1 MDYDKALESIPN
13 FILETLTEEEHAL
26 LRRHLEDGTT
36 PCTQELD
43 QLGEAASWLA
53 ETLEPVAPNPQ
64 LKKELFDRIESEPQH
79 APHVATLA
87 PQSQLEYAGSPHADR
102 QKSYLPF
109 VAASLLALAAGSLF
123 ANFAS
128 FVRNDDQ
135 TAELDRQLKAQWQ
148 RRVEEASETFGPP
161 RANLISFDSDV
172 PQRRFGAAIFYDG
185 VARQMH
191 VVVSRI
197 EQPRD
202 DQQAYLWLLDEAGEV
217 LQGFPLEILVGNR
230 AATIVDLPVLPKI
243 SGMVITN
250 EPAGN
255 PSEPQGPVLGRSTL
269 RQTT

>member
-1 MDYDKALESIPN
+1 MDYDKALESIPD

-26 LRRHLEDGTT
+26 LRRHLEDETT
-36 PCTQELD
+36 LSTQELD

-53 ETLEPVAPNPQ
+53 ETLEPVVPNPQ

-79 APHVATLA
+79 TAHVATLA
-87 PQSQLEYAGSPHADR
+87 PEAQVKHVGSPHSDR
-102 QKSYLPF
+102 PKSYLPF
-109 VAASLLALAAGSLF
+109 VAASLLALAAGSLS

-128 FVRNDDQ
+128 FVRNGGQ
-135 TAELDRQLKAQWQ
+135 MAELDRQLKAQWQ
-148 RRVEEASETFGPP
+148 RRVEEAAETFGPP
-161 RANLISFDSDV
+161 RANLISFDSEV

-191 VVVSRI
+191 VLVTRI
-197 EQPRD
+197 ERPAEG
-202 DQQAYLWLLDEAGEV
+202 QQAYLWLLDEAGEV

-230 AATIVDLPVLPKI
+230 AATVVDLPVLPKI